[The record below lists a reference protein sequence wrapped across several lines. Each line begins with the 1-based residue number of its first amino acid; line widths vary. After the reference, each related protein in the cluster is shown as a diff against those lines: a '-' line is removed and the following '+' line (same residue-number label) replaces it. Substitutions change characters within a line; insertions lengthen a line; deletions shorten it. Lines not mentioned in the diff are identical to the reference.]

1 MIYYI
6 LIYSIIDY
14 LNDAFFTE
22 SLPKLNISNDN
33 NGYVIISTN

>member
-14 LNDAFFTE
+14 LNEVFTE
-22 SLPKLNISNDN
+22 NLPKLKITNDN
-33 NGYVIISTN
+33 NGYVIISNN